1 MPPIEPAPLAFT
13 EQGVPYSETYDD
25 VYHASF
31 GAQFLSGLVSPAT
44 VFIGN
49 LSYVA
54 VAVVGG
60 LQVATGQIT
69 LGSIQ
74 AFIQYVRQFNQPLT
88 QIAGMYNTMQS
99 GVASAERG
107 PLRPTGRRRP

>member
-1 MPPIEPAPLAFT
+1 NAHIE
-13 EQGVPYSETYDD
+13 ETYSGFTLVKTFGHRARAEAQFRECNDD
-25 VYHASF
+25 VYQASF
-31 GAQFLSGLVSPAT
+31 GAQFFSGLISPAT
-44 VFIGN
+44 MFIGN

-88 QIAGMYNTMQS
+88 QVAAMYNSLQS
-99 GVASAERG
+99 GMASA
-107 PLRPTGRRRP
+107 